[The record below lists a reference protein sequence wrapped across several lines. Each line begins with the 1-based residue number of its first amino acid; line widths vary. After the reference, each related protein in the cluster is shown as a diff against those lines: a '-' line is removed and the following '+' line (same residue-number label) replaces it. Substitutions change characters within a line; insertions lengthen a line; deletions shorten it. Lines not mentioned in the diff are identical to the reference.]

1 MMTNAQAFFADLAR
15 RHSIRD
21 FAPDPVPMAVIE
33 TCIAAAGRA
42 PSGANHQPWH
52 FAVIQSPEAK
62 RTIRLAAEEEER
74 AFYGGRAS
82 QEWLDALAPIGT
94 DAQKP
99 FLETAPYLIAI
110 FAQKR
115 GGVSAGMDAKNYY
128 ITESVGIA
136 TGFLIA
142 ALHQAGLATLTH
154 TPNPMTFLTKACQR
168 PPTEKPFLLLVV
180 GKPASH
186 ATVPAHAQ
194 IKKPLSDIMSVF

>member
-1 MMTNAQAFFADLAR
+1 MIANAQGFFADLAR

-33 TCIAAAGRA
+33 ACIAAAGRA

-52 FAVIQSPEAK
+52 FAVIQSQAAK
-62 RTIRLAAEEEER
+62 RAIRLAAEEEER

-82 QEWLDALAPIGT
+82 KEWLDALAPIGT

-99 FLETAPYLIAI
+99 FLEIAPYLIAI

-115 GGVSAGMDAKNYY
+115 GGVAAGMDQKNYY

-154 TPNPMTFLTKACQR
+154 TPNPMTFLNETCVR
-168 PPTEKPFLLLVV
+168 PSTEKPFLLLVV
-180 GKPASH
+180 GKPATD

-194 IKKPLSDIMSVF
+194 LKKPLSDIMSVF